1 MPDRETERSLR
12 QGNKALKM
20 ANRAIQYVVVV
31 CGLYLDVAVNES
43 SAVVLDFCPV
53 SGDGTLRL
61 ELERYGLGRVL
72 ICHHAVRLS
81 IPWDYQLKRE
91 FEIADS
97 HEDQGFFQDAQ
108 TTMDL
113 WTSLQDRYRQPDSVM
128 ADRHAAKIVSFQFKP
143 QRTIAGNWAKIQDYR
158 RRS

>member
-1 MPDRETERSLR
+1 MPDRETERSLS
-12 QGNKALKM
+12 QGNKALNL

-61 ELERYGLGRVL
+61 ELERYDLGRVL

-128 ADRHAAKIVSFQFKP
+128 ADRYAAKIVSFQFKP
-143 QRTIAGNWAKIQDYR
+143 QRTIAGN
-158 RRS
+158 